1 MSIMKW
7 SIFLLLCFTGVPG
20 NLQVVRHDYH
30 LITTPATWTDAQT
43 YCRNNYVDLATV
55 QTDDDWERLNAEAER
70 KGLTTN
76 GWVGMYLNVVLWYWS
91 YKNVLIDFSVTN
103 WAPGQPDNA
112 GGDQSCCAVD
122 SNGYWLDYA
131 CTEVKPTICY
141 DANVGGFVA
150 VPLPTLSWY
159 GGQTYCR
166 TYHTD
171 LASADTLTDI
181 NQIQQLT
188 AQQGTSWFGLFRD
201 VWMWSDGTIPMGLK
215 WGPGLP
221 NNIDHDDNCGSV
233 NNSLLMDRQC
243 DNLFNFF
250 CHTPYTV
257 RYQVLKLQIKG
268 DKSVFDPA
276 VQSAILQQI
285 VQKLKEHDIWI
296 DITVTWRV
304 RQDGSIFQKKLS
316 GGL

>member
-1 MSIMKW
+1 MLIPQFM
-7 SIFLLLCFTGVPG
+7 IFHKFMLSFTFNICLYHYCFT
-20 NLQVVRHDYH
+20 
-30 LITTPATWTDAQT
+30 
-43 YCRNNYVDLATV
+43 
-55 QTDDDWERLNAEAER
+55 
-70 KGLTTN
+70 
-76 GWVGMYLNVVLWYWS
+76 
-91 YKNVLIDFSVTN
+91 
-103 WAPGQPDNA
+103 
-112 GGDQSCCAVD
+112 
-122 SNGYWLDYA
+122 
-131 CTEVKPTICY
+131 
-141 DANVGGFVA
+141 ANVGGFVA

-250 CHTPYTV
+250 CHT
-257 RYQVLKLQIKG
+257 RE
-268 DKSVFDPA
+268 SFVF
-276 VQSAILQQI
+276 
-285 VQKLKEHDIWI
+285 W
-296 DITVTWRV
+296 VTLWEP
-304 RQDGSIFQKKLS
+304 
-316 GGL
+316 